1 MDKRSGFTLVE
12 LMITLAVV
20 AIVVTVAVPAWSDFV
35 SRNRLA
41 TANNTLVTALNV
53 ARSEAARENGNVSI
67 CPSTDQSSCTGT
79 DDWTVG
85 WVVYT
90 GNGQPSGGTIIQ
102 LWEPL
107 ADDIALDGPSSA
119 LTFAG
124 DGSLDSSATF
134 DLQASSCTGQ
144 EHRDIT
150 VLASGQSYT
159 EEASCV

>member
-1 MDKRSGFTLVE
+1 MTTKSGFTLVE

-20 AIVVTVAVPAWSDFV
+20 AIVATIAVPAWSDFV
-35 SRNRLA
+35 RQNRVA
-41 TANNTLVTALNV
+41 TANNDLITALNV
-53 ARSEAARENGNVSI
+53 ARSEAARDNSAVSI
-67 CPSTDQSSCTGT
+67 CPSTDQSSCTGGT
-79 DDWTVG
+79 DWSVG

-90 GNGQPSGGTIIQ
+90 GNGQPSGGTIVQ
-102 LWEPL
+102 VWDPL
-107 ADDIALDGPSSA
+107 AGGISLSGADGV

-124 DGSLDSSATF
+124 DGSLSDSSSF
-134 DLQASSCTGQ
+134 DLQASSCHGQ